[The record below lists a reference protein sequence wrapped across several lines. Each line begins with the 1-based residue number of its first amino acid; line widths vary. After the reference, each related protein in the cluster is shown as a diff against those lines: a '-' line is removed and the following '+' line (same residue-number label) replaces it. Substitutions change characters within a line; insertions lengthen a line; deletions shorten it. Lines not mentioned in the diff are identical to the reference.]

1 MAFSPA
7 SPLTRRGLL
16 TTAVAALGAS
26 GLLAACGG
34 SAAVSAT
41 TAASSAVTTTAA
53 AVPTS
58 AIASAA
64 PTTTAASSSAVAT
77 TAVQSV
83 ASSAS
88 TAAASVAATTASAAA
103 TTSAAVAAAPSA
115 PTGAKTT
122 LVFEWPQYTQEKTDY
137 GNYIIATYQ
146 KLHPNITVEPMF
158 NTNPTQKLTVTIAGG
173 SPPDVGWFGAGWAA
187 LLQSFL
193 PLDSFVKQNKVDP
206 NNYFSKLWQ
215 STHWLD
221 KQYVMPNG
229 FTVSLMYYNK
239 DLFKASGITELTEKS
254 TWDDLISAGAKIL
267 KPQNNIYGVA
277 LDMGSYWAELLYGGP
292 FWSADGTKATIDNPV
307 STDMLQL
314 YKDLDTKYKL
324 VPPADLIK
332 ADGGNTQDVFLKG
345 HLAFFAGGAWN
356 LAPSRQTS
364 FDWDITLLP
373 VRSVS
378 GQDHQATGMWT
389 EEFFIE
395 KDTKHQ
401 PEAWE
406 FLQWVTGPELVN
418 WAAQNGHIVPGRTD
432 IANSPT
438 FLKAF
443 PKPANI
449 SAFFKAADI
458 AIPVDVHPAAP
469 KLDKALGD
477 AVGLFTANP
486 QKASAG
492 EALKQAN
499 DQIQVALD
507 SYNSGN
513 KS

>member
-1 MAFSPA
+1 MAPS
-7 SPLTRRGLL
+7 SSSLVSRRHLL
-16 TTAVAALGAS
+16 VAAIAATGAA

-34 SAAVSAT
+34 SAAV
-41 TAASSAVTTTAA
+41 TTT
-53 AVPTS
+53 
-58 AIASAA
+58 SAA
-64 PTTTAASSSAVAT
+64 
-77 TAVQSV
+77 
-83 ASSAS
+83 AS
-88 TAAASVAATTASAAA
+88 TAAPATAATTASVAPATSAATSTPATTSAATVAASTTVSSAAATSAATSVAA
-103 TTSAAVAAAPSA
+103 TTSAAAAPAPSA

-137 GNYIIATYQ
+137 GNYIIDTYQ

-187 LLQSFL
+187 LQQSFL
-193 PLDSFVKQNKVDP
+193 PLDTFVQQNKIDP
-206 NNYFSKLWQ
+206 KNYFTKLWQ
-215 STHWLD
+215 SAHWLD

-229 FTVSLMYYNK
+229 FTVTLMYYNK
-239 DLFKASGITELTEKS
+239 DLFKANGVTELTQKA
-254 TWDDLISAGAKIL
+254 TWDDLINAATKIV
-267 KPQNNIYGVA
+267 KPANNIYGVA
-277 LDMGSYWAELLYGGP
+277 LEMGSYWAELLYGGA
-292 FWSADGTKATIDNPV
+292 FWNADGTKATIDNPV
-307 STDMLQL
+307 STDLLQL

-324 VPPADLIK
+324 VPQADLIK

-364 FDWDITLLP
+364 FDWDVTLLP
-373 VRSVS
+373 MRNVS

-406 FLQWVTGPELVN
+406 FLQWVTGPDLVN

-449 SAFFKAADI
+449 NAFFQAADLS
-458 AIPVDVHPAAP
+458 IPVDVHPAAP

-477 AVGLFTANP
+477 AVGLFLANP

-499 DQIQVALD
+499 DQMQVVLD
-507 SYNSGN
+507 DYNSGK